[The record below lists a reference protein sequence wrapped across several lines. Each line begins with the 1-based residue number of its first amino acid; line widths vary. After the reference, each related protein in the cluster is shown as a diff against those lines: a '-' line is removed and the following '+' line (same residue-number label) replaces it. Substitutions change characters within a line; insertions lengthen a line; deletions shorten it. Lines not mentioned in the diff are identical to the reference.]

1 MRIGVLEDDVELAR
15 ELEGLLVGAG
25 YRCFLFQSG
34 QKLIN
39 FLRHET
45 IDLLLLDWN
54 IPDVSGISVVRWIQ
68 ENLEVHPPILMLTSR
83 TAEEDIVAALRSG
96 ADDYVVKPVQSGV
109 LLARIESIRR
119 RAYPEPHAS
128 TTERYGDYVFDLR
141 QENVRLKESEIT
153 LTAKEFALALM
164 LFRNM
169 HRALSRS
176 YIFEALWGRN
186 PDLQTRTLDSHI
198 SKVRTKLNL
207 RPENGLK
214 LVPVYAYGYRLE
226 AIG

>member
-1 MRIGVLEDDVELAR
+1 MRIGVLEDDGELSR
-15 ELEGLLVGAG
+15 QLEELLVGAG
-25 YRCFLFQSG
+25 HRCFLFQSG

-45 IDLLLLDWN
+45 VDLLLIDWN
-54 IPDVSGISVVRWIQ
+54 IPDVSGLAVVRWIQ
-68 ENLEVHPPILMLTSR
+68 DNLEVRPPVLMLTSR
-83 TAEEDIVAALRSG
+83 TAEEDIVTALRSG
-96 ADDYVVKPVQSGV
+96 ADDYVVKPVQPGV

-119 RAYPEPHAS
+119 RAYPEPRAGS
-128 TTERYGDYVFDLR
+128 VERYGDYVFDLR
-141 QENVRLKESEIT
+141 QENVQLNETEIS

-186 PDLQTRTLDSHI
+186 PELQTRTLDSHI

-226 AIG
+226 AIR

>member
-15 ELEGLLVGAG
+15 ELETLLIGAG

-45 IDLLLLDWN
+45 VDLLLLDWN
-54 IPDVSGISVVRWIQ
+54 IPDVSGISVVRWVQ
-68 ENLEVHPPILMLTSR
+68 ENLEVHPPTLMLTSR
-83 TAEEDIVAALRSG
+83 TEEEDIVNALRSG
-96 ADDYVVKPVQSGV
+96 ADDYVVKPLQSGV

-119 RAYPEPHAS
+119 RAYPEPRVG
-128 TTERYGDYVFDLR
+128 TVERYGDYIFDLR
-141 QENVRLKESEIT
+141 LENVRLKESEIA

-176 YIFEALWGRN
+176 YIFEALWGRS
-186 PDLQTRTLDSHI
+186 PELQTRTLDSHI

-226 AIG
+226 AIT

>member
-1 MRIGVLEDDVELAR
+1 MRIGVLEDDVELAG
-15 ELEGLLVGAG
+15 ELDGLLTGAEH
-25 YRCFLFQSG
+25 RCFPFHSG

-45 IDLLLLDWN
+45 VDLLLIDWN
-54 IPDVSGISVVRWIQ
+54 VPDVSGIAVVRWVQ
-68 ENLEVHPPILMLTSR
+68 ENLEVRPPILMLTSR
-83 TAEEDIVAALRSG
+83 TEEEDIVAALTAG
-96 ADDYVVKPVQSGV
+96 ADDYVVKPLQPNV

-119 RAYPEPHAS
+119 RAYPEPRMG
-128 TTERYGDYVFDLR
+128 TVERYGEYIFDLR
-141 QENVRLKESEIT
+141 LENVRLRGLEIV

-164 LFRNM
+164 LFRNL

-226 AIG
+226 AIT

>member
-1 MRIGVLEDDVELAR
+1 MRIGVLEDDVELAKQLE
-15 ELEGLLVGAG
+15 ELLAGAG

-45 IDLLLLDWN
+45 VDLLLIDWN
-54 IPDVSGISVVRWIQ
+54 IPDVSGISVVRWVQ
-68 ENLEVHPPILMLTSR
+68 ENLEIHPPTLMLTSR
-83 TAEEDIVAALRSG
+83 TDEEDIVAALRSG
-96 ADDYVVKPVQSGV
+96 ADDYVIKPMQPGV

-119 RAYPEPHAS
+119 RAYPEPRTGS
-128 TTERYGDYVFDLR
+128 TERYGDYVFDLR
-141 QENVRLKESEIT
+141 LENVRLKGMEIV

-176 YIFEALWGRN
+176 YIFEALWGRS
-186 PDLQTRTLDSHI
+186 PELQTRTLDSHI

-226 AIG
+226 TIS

>member
-1 MRIGVLEDDVELAR
+1 MRIGVLEDDIELAR
-15 ELEGLLVGAG
+15 ELEALLVGAG

-45 IDLLLLDWN
+45 VDLLLVDWN
-54 IPDVSGISVVRWIQ
+54 IPDVSGIAVVRWVQ
-68 ENLEVHPPILMLTSR
+68 ENLEVHPPVLMLTSR

-96 ADDYVVKPVQSGV
+96 ADDYVVKPVQPGV
-109 LLARIESIRR
+109 LLARIESIQRR
-119 RAYPEPHAS
+119 VYPPPRLGSE
-128 TTERYGDYVFDLR
+128 ERFGDYIFDLR
-141 QENVRLKESEIT
+141 QENVRMSGSEIA

-186 PDLQTRTLDSHI
+186 PELQTRTLDSHI

-226 AIG
+226 AIR